1 MIREQAQA
9 IKAAILASAPTLR
22 VYDADEVPPITAA
35 ADYPYVVLDMSR
47 RQGLDTSRRL
57 DYDTDT
63 YAWRC
68 VTMFVGTTADEA
80 RWAEEKVTAALE
92 RKRLVVNGQ
101 PHNAIRW
108 EGGRGVGRDADLD
121 DFYTGSASWTYTTT
135 ADQAV
140 A

>member
-1 MIREQAQA
+1 MIREQAKA
-9 IKAAILASAPTLR
+9 IKAAIVASAPTLA
-22 VYDADEVPPITAA
+22 VYDADEVPPITEHSQ
-35 ADYPYVVLDMSR
+35 YPYVVLDVSR
-47 RQGLDTSRRL
+47 RQGLDSSRRL

-63 YAWRC
+63 YAWRV

-92 RKRLVVNGQ
+92 RTRLNVNGQ

-108 EGGRGVGRDADLD
+108 EGGRGVGKDSDLD
-121 DFYTGSASWTYTTT
+121 DFYTGSASWTYVST
-135 ADQAV
+135 ASMAV